1 MQPNQS
7 WHWITSIGSLWG
19 HGLPE
24 QPLDQPLLDAWL
36 LVGEGQIKGVGTWVE
51 GAQPV
56 VLSAVPELDAQW
68 TDWRQAMV
76 DHQLQRTDLGG
87 RSVMPS
93 FCDPHTHLV
102 WAGDRS
108 SELVA
113 RLGGATYAQIAEAGG
128 GILSTVAKV
137 RSLPEEDLLEQSE
150 GRLLRMM
157 KQGVACLEIKSGYG
171 LSLEAEA
178 KCLRVARQLSQRNGI
193 RVVTTFLGL
202 HALPT
207 EYRHQKKEYVQ
218 TVVQDWLPRLY
229 DQGLVDAVDIFCEQG
244 YFGVDDLEALAL
256 AANRLGLPVK
266 AHVNQFHS
274 IGGVETACRLGLA
287 SMDHLETMGD
297 QDWAFLGP
305 QAPVAVGLP
314 LCSLYLDLPYAPL
327 GAMLARGQR
336 VALGSDLNPG
346 SAPSGNPWLNWCLGV
361 LRCGLSPLQ
370 GLEAMTSQAAFA
382 MGLEAHCGRLQA
394 GLDAHFL
401 VLPPSWN
408 PAMVVGGMG
417 SVAAG
422 EIWFAGHRFF
432 AY

>member
-1 MQPNQS
+1 MQPNQN
-7 WHWITSIGSLWG
+7 WQWITSIGSLWG
-19 HGLPE
+19 HGGPDDPME
-24 QPLDQPLLDAWL
+24 QPLRDAWL
-36 LVGEGQIKGVGTWVE
+36 LVGEGQIKAVGTWVE
-51 GAQPV
+51 GEAPV
-56 VLSAVPELDAQW
+56 LRSSVPDLKDSWA
-68 TDWRQAMV
+68 DWRKAMV
-76 DHQLQRTDLGG
+76 EHELQRTDLKG

-128 GILSTVAKV
+128 GILSTVSKV
-137 RSLPEEDLLEQSE
+137 RSLPEEALLEQSE
-150 GRLLRMM
+150 GRLLRLM
-157 KQGVACLEIKSGYG
+157 KQGVACVEIKSGYG

-178 KCLRVARQLSQRNGI
+178 KSLRVARQLAQRNGI

-218 TVVQDWLPRLY
+218 TVVQEWLPRLY

-244 YFGVDDLEALAL
+244 YFGLGDLEALAL
-256 AANRLGLPVK
+256 AADRLGLPVK
-266 AHVNQFHS
+266 AHINQFNS
-274 IGGVETACRLGLA
+274 MGGVEVACRLGLV

-297 QDWAFLGP
+297 PDWAFLGP
-305 QAPVAVGLP
+305 HAPVAVGLP

-370 GLEAMTSQAAFA
+370 GLEAMTIQAAYA
-382 MGLEAHCGRLQA
+382 MGLEAYCGRLQA
-394 GLDAHFL
+394 GMDAHFM
-401 VLPPSWN
+401 VLPSSWN
-408 PAMVVGGMG
+408 PAMVAGGMG
-417 SVAAG
+417 SVAAE